1 MDIRQIIL
9 KKLKKNKKI
18 KVAEVA
24 KATGF
29 SRAYVSRFFQ
39 ELKNEGK
46 IILIGK
52 ANKAHYIISDRRAI
66 LKTKK
71 SILKTRRILENRNL
85 EEDLILDE
93 IKRESGV
100 FFNLP
105 KNILSILDYGFS
117 EMLNNAIVHSG
128 SKKIEIK
135 MERDKNGVCFEV
147 KDWGVGIFNNLMKKR
162 KLKNEYE
169 AIQDL
174 LKGKQT
180 TAPKEH
186 TGEGIFFTYPSIVKG
201 EEENG
206 VFFASKAGDMLTI
219 QSSTKKLIFNNIIED
234 IFIRETKMMKGTR
247 VDFSISLK
255 SKRNLDDIFRKYS
268 EGVFAFNKTTTRI
281 SLYELDSD
289 FISRSQARRVLSGL
303 EKFKKIILDFKDV
316 DTVGQGFAD
325 EVFRVWGK
333 RHSDIKIEYKNAN
346 NSVIFMIKRAL
357 TERKSW

>member
-39 ELKNEGK
+39 GLKNEGK

-52 ANKAHYIISDRRAI
+52 ANKAHYVISDRRTI

-85 EEDLILDE
+85 AEDLILDE
-93 IKRESGV
+93 IKRESGGI

-105 KNILSILDYGFS
+105 KNISSILDYGFS

-135 MERDKNGVCFEV
+135 MERAKDNVSFEV
-147 KDWGVGIFNNLMKKR
+147 RDWGVGIFNNLMKKK
-162 KLKNEYE
+162 KLKNELE

-186 TGEGIFFTYPSIVKG
+186 TGEGIFFT
-201 EEENG
+201 
-206 VFFASKAGDMLTI
+206 SKVGDMLII
-219 QSSTKKLIFNNIIED
+219 QSSIKKIIFNNI
-234 IFIRETKMMKGTR
+234 
-247 VDFSISLK
+247 
-255 SKRNLDDIFRKYS
+255 LDDIFIKDLKNTVGTKVNFLISMKSKTNLANVFKKYS
-268 EGVFAFNKTTTRI
+268 EGAFVFNKTQTKV
-281 SLYELDSD
+281 SLYKLDSD
-289 FISRSQARRVLSGL
+289 FISRSQARRILSGL
-303 EKFKKIILDFKDV
+303 DKFKKIVLDFKGV
-316 DTVGQGFAD
+316 DTAGQGFAD
-325 EVFRVWGK
+325 EVFRIWK
-333 RHSDIKIEYKNAN
+333 RRHPDIEIEYKNAKEN
-346 NSVIFMIKRAL
+346 VDFMIKRAL
-357 TERKSW
+357 IKK